1 MNNNMMKRLFC
12 LLALGVAL
20 SACEKSPVEEIDPNT
35 HTVTFCANF
44 DETRTF
50 LLNKTFYWDENDAIG
65 GFAENNKNVKFTTV
79 QEAEGAKTGYFTG
92 QISGNPQFYLY
103 YPYQENASFAGTT
116 LTMELPQTQKLIA
129 NSTHDVFPMVATTS
143 NFDELVRFRNVAGV
157 LRFTVKSNISRT
169 ITSLSFTAADQNA
182 VVWGT
187 GTVDLTDMS
196 DTAEPTLVMTSNS
209 AANKNSV
216 TLTGNVK
223 VEAGKATDFYVVLP
237 AGTYEGGF
245 TITLSDGT
253 NTTEAV
259 FTKTLT
265 MARNKLMAVSSPV
278 EFNSNGTI
286 VLNNIIISEL
296 GENSTIH
303 FSQETKSPTTET
315 KYSGYKNISNVK
327 VALDY
332 DAELDNGGNVTPKIE
347 INGEEWTE
355 NGTYDFTKPVTIK
368 LSSEELAYSV
378 EYKVKISQLVDTGLP
393 VVYVNTPSEITSK
406 DVWTEGCQFYIDADG
421 RQSWDGSANF
431 EDLAAMECEVKGRG
445 NTTWKFNK
453 KPYAIKLGSKAE
465 VLGMP
470 KHKRWVLLANAI
482 DMSMM
487 RNIVGFEIAKIV
499 FNRNGVANSQGNV
512 WTPRGHSVELVLNGE
527 HKGNYLLCE
536 QIKIDKNRVDIAEA
550 DDPKTATSEQG
561 YLIEADRLWGS
572 DETETLWW
580 SSFRQKHPIYGV
592 ECDPTAVPASGDY
605 GYTYKNTKFL
615 YIGGTTYTPAMGNTD
630 ANIAGVGYGFKFGLK
645 SPDDGDLGSIVS
657 QNNIKEGS
665 GNPAPYQWIAQRIS
679 GKYDAKAELLEPGIE
694 QYIFDQ
700 VNGYYA
706 WETDANG
713 NSAYLNK
720 VGEYIDLNS
729 FVDYFIINEV
739 VMNHELNN
747 PGSVYMHYN
756 PADQKVYA
764 GPIWDLDW
772 TTFKDAAGRFNR
784 IYNKVDGIE
793 EDDYIV
799 KYYPAFITAGS
810 TWYCRLITN
819 VAFQN
824 MLKAR
829 WAVVKPQLEAFVSS
843 GSVAKLQ
850 TYLTK
855 SAEYNWGMWTIGA
868 DTNGQNPN
876 GKTNSDGT
884 AGDPDFATAA
894 GYISKNIST
903 RITDLDNLISNN
915 KFY

>member
-1 MNNNMMKRLFC
+1 MMKKLFC

-20 SACEKSPVEEIDPNT
+20 SACEKEPVEEINPNLR
-35 HTVTFCANF
+35 TVTFCANF
-44 DETRTF
+44 DQTRTF
-50 LLNKTFYWDENDAIG
+50 LVGNTLYWDENDVIG
-65 GFAENNKNVKFTTV
+65 GFAQGNTNVEFETDKD
-79 QEAEGAKTGYFTG
+79 QGTGYFTG
-92 QISGNPQFYLY
+92 QIDITNNPDPFYLY
-103 YPYQENASFAGTT
+103 YPYQEDAKFSGTT
-116 LTMELPQTQKLIA
+116 LTTVLPETQPLVA
-129 NSTHDVFPMVATTS
+129 NSLNDIFPMVATTS
-143 NFDELVRFRNVAGV
+143 DFEELVRFRNVASV
-157 LRFTVKSNISRT
+157 VRFTVISNIDRT
-169 ITSLSFTAADQNA
+169 IKSLTLTTTDENA
-182 VVWGT
+182 TIWGT
-187 GTVDLTDMS
+187 GTVDMADMS
-196 DTAEPTLVMTSNS
+196 DTAEPTLVMTS
-209 AANKNSV
+209 AAGHNSV
-216 TLTGNVK
+216 KLTSEEGVK
-223 VEAGKATDFYVVLP
+223 VKANEATYFYVVLP
-237 AGTYEGGF
+237 AGTYTDGF
-245 TITLSDGT
+245 TVTLSDGM
-253 NTTEAV
+253 ND
-259 FTKTLT
+259 TKAAFIKDLKL
-265 MARNKLMAVSSPV
+265 ARNKLIAVKDAIP
-278 EFNSNGTI
+278 FDSNGTI
-286 VLNNIIISEL
+286 KLDKIVINEINEA
-296 GENSTIH
+296 TIY
-303 FSQETKSPTTET
+303 FNQETKMGE
-315 KYSGYKNISNVK
+315 VK
-327 VALDY
+327 LNGFTNPKAVTLKLDY
-332 DAELDNGGNVTPKIE
+332 TAQLDNGGDVTPNIL
-347 INGEEWTE
+347 INGQPYSEDA
-355 NGTYDFTKPVTIK
+355 TYDFTMPVKIK

-378 EYKVKISQLVDTGLP
+378 EYTAKLSQLTDTGLP

-406 DVWTEGCQFYIDADG
+406 VDWTEGCQIYIDAEG
-421 RQSWDGSANF
+421 RKSWDGTETF
-431 EDLAAMECEVKGRG
+431 EDFAQLECEVKGRG

-453 KPYAIKLGSKAE
+453 KPYAIKLSSKE
-465 VLGMP
+465 KVLGMP

-550 DDPKTATSEQG
+550 DDPTTATSEQG

-679 GKYDAKAELLEPGIE
+679 GKYDAEELKEPGIE

-772 TTFKDAAGRFNR
+772 TTFKDAAGRSNS
-784 IYNKVDGIE
+784 IYNKVDGKE
-793 EDDYIV
+793 ADGYIV

-876 GKTNSDGT
+876 GNTNSDGT
-884 AGDPDFATAA
+884 TGDPDFATAA